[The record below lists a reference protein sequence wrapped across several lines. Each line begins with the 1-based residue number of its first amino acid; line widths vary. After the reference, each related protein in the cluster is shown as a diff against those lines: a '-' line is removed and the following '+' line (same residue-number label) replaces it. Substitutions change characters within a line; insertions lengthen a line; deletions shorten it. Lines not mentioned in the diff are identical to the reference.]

1 MCPVCG
7 MPVLPGVCGQ
17 RIAWPV
23 GRESCDVVAPGEG
36 WRAEGGGSA
45 GGAHRSMK
53 SRGSLV
59 VRLRACLP
67 QN

>member
-23 GRESCDVVAPGEG
+23 GRGSYDAVAPGEG
-36 WRAEGGGSA
+36 WRGEEGGSA
-45 GGAHRSMK
+45 GGAHRK
-53 SRGSLV
+53 YKKWWEPGGSSS
-59 VRLRACLP
+59 
-67 QN
+67 